1 MSTAWQLPGQRFD
14 PAVGLS
20 VGVDVVE
27 LERLQRA
34 IDRFGHRFLARIY
47 TAEEL
52 IYARHRVPELAARF
66 AAKEAVSKALGVGMR
81 HLSAQGISWHEV
93 EVLSDQRG
101 KPVLRLS
108 GRARELSEE
117 LGLYEWAVSLSH
129 ERDRALA
136 FVVALGDAG
145 QGFNRT

>member
-1 MSTAWQLPGQRFD
+1 
-14 PAVGLS
+14 VGLS

-34 IDRFGHRFLARIY
+34 VDRFGDRFLARVY
-47 TAEEL
+47 TEEEL
-52 IYARHRVPELAARF
+52 VYARRRLPELAARF

-81 HLSAQGISWHEV
+81 HLSAQGIGWHEV
-93 EVLSDQRG
+93 EVLSDLRG

-108 GRARELSEE
+108 GRACQLANEQ
-117 LGLYEWAVSLSH
+117 GLCEWAVSLSH

-136 FVVALGDAG
+136 FVVALGDTD
-145 QGFNRT
+145 QRLSRT